1 MAVILTLNEAA
12 DLLKV
17 GVKTAEKLA
26 RENVIPAR
34 KVGREWRFLDT
45 MLMDWLAGGDV
56 AIDEKLEAIPA
67 KNVVSFSAG
76 AKANTAKAYQDALG
90 TKSKKS
96 N

>member
-17 GVKTAEKLA
+17 GVKTVEKLA
-26 RENVIPAR
+26 RQKKIPAQ
-34 KVGREWRFLDT
+34 KVGREWRFLHSKII
-45 MLMDWLAGGDV
+45 DWMAGGDV
-56 AIDEKLEAIPA
+56 AIDEKSEAIPA
-67 KNVVSFSAG
+67 KNVVSFSVR
-76 AKANTAKAYQDALG
+76 AKENTAKAYQDALG